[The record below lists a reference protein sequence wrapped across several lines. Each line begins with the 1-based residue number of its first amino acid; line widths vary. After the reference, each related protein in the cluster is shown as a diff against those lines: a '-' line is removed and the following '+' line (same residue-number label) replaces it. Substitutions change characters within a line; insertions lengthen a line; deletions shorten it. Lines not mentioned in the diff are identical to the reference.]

1 MRLLRAGSLVLCTI
15 LSSGCLVTML
25 QPAFDDESI
34 AFEPA
39 LVGTWVREEDGLAV
53 TVARGEWR
61 SYHLAYTDRFGT
73 SRYTAFLTS
82 IGKASYLVVR
92 PEDGVE
98 RQGYLLT
105 SHGVLKIEIG
115 DGEVKVAELD
125 YDAVL
130 DRVKAS
136 ALGIAAG
143 VDVKQ
148 NVVITAD
155 TKRLRRWI
163 DAHRASP
170 GWWGEWKTFVR
181 KGE

>member
-1 MRLLRAGSLVLCTI
+1 MRAGLFVLSAI
-15 LSSGCLVTML
+15 LSSGCLVTTL

-34 AFEPA
+34 VFEPA

-53 TVARGEWR
+53 TVERGEWR
-61 SYHLAYTDRFGT
+61 SYHVAYTDRFGT
-73 SRYTAFLTS
+73 SKYTAFLTA
-82 IGKASYLVVR
+82 IGKGSYLIVR

-105 SHGVLKIEIG
+105 SHGVLKIEIA

-125 YDAVL
+125 YDAAL
-130 DRVKAS
+130 DRMKA
-136 ALGIAAG
+136 ATLGIAAG
-143 VDVKQ
+143 LDVKQ
-148 NVVITAD
+148 NVVITAG

-163 DAHRASP
+163 DAHGVSP